1 MQAEAAERSG
11 YAGKFQQTCNS
22 RSQKLQG
29 VQKLQ
34 NGTPAFRSE
43 DVILTLRCDEEF
55 DSLAVDSPGF
65 VPGHR
70 CLPPELLQLLNS

>member
-1 MQAEAAERSG
+1 MGR
-11 YAGKFQQTCNS
+11 
-22 RSQKLQG
+22 R
-29 VQKLQ
+29 
-34 NGTPAFRSE
+34 AFRSE
-43 DVILTLRCDEEF
+43 DVIHPRRCDEEF